1 MKAFRHWKLHNK
13 ILTPIG
19 FAGLIGIGLALWMTA
34 ASYRM
39 ITGTL
44 IPLDHNAAR
53 ISDQTMK
60 ILNGYRE
67 FLLIGDNAIRARI
80 AGSIAANR
88 DLLRETRPLAAGTVD
103 RAGFDQLAEEVDRI
117 ELMGNRLV
125 DLSLLVSADFDA
137 LEALEVEL
145 VATDVGNDVP
155 LQEAVRRFNTALAAT
170 VLTLTQPIGTD
181 DRAPAGDRDFG
192 EESEVVHP
200 LDALIGSRDD
210 LDRVLAGRAGEAS
223 VGAGVASAAWRLT
236 QLASGI
242 YSSQRAIGAQLARLN
257 KSEIAIRAML
267 ARFHDRVS
275 ARVEREYGRQMLL
288 LGVSA
293 VLLIAFVFATSLGV
307 VVPTIRR
314 ISKIGDISRKVADG
328 QLDVDVEVYAVDELG
343 RLEKEFNT
351 MIRRLDT
358 SVSEQRRV
366 ERELRDLSRSLE
378 EQVRSRTRALEAA
391 KNDAEVANIAKSRFL
406 GNMGHE
412 LRTPLNVIIGYGELL
427 LEQSTDSGDTEA
439 EEDLR
444 KIVDAGRNLL
454 GLIDIILDMAKLDT
468 GRLETTVRTFDV
480 SRLVSAVVAS
490 VAAVAADNGN
500 RVTVRTDSAP
510 ERMTSDRAR
519 VRQVVMSLMSNAA
532 KFTSEGEID
541 LDVSQ
546 VDRRGEPYLK
556 VVVRDTGIGMTELQ
570 LKRVF
575 QPFEQ
580 GDNSVNR
587 VYGGS
592 GLGLSICRR
601 LCELLGGSVT
611 LRSSKAEGTRATV
624 MLPLVL
630 AADSEE
636 DFSTP
641 VRDAM
646 PLPLPARPS
655 VLIIDDEIETQRMLQ
670 HHLERLDCKIL
681 TAATGERGLV
691 LARFHRPSVILL
703 DILMP
708 DLDGWAVL
716 GQLKADERTA
726 GIPIIICTVTDGRQ
740 RSIDLGAA
748 DFIAKPVDRDRL
760 LSAVRRCAP
769 QEAGAVLIVDND
781 DLSRAVMAGVFRQE
795 GWSVTEAG
803 SGVDGLMFLD
813 TDRPDLVIL
822 DLVMPGMDGFEFLE
836 TIRRDD
842 ALRAMP
848 VVAVTDKALTDED
861 RECLRRSAARIVEK
875 DAGTDL
881 GALLRQTIEAL
892 AADPPDRA
900 A

>member
-19 FAGLIGIGLALWMTA
+19 FAGLVGIGLALWMTTT
-34 ASYRM
+34 SYQL

-53 ISDQTMK
+53 ISDRTMN
-60 ILNGYRE
+60 ILNDYRE
-67 FLLIGDNAIRARI
+67 FLLTGKDAKRAQI
-80 AGSIAANR
+80 ARSLSTNR
-88 DLLRETRPLAAGTVD
+88 ELLRETRPLAAGIVD

-117 ELMGNRLV
+117 ELTGDRLV

-145 VATDVGNDVP
+145 VATDVGADAG

-181 DRAPAGDRDFG
+181 DRAPAGDGHFG
-192 EESEVVHP
+192 AESEVVHP

-210 LDRVLAGRAGEAS
+210 LDRVLAGRGDKAS
-223 VGAGVASAAWRLT
+223 VSAGVASAAWRLT

-242 YSSQRAIGAQLARLN
+242 YSSQRAIGAQLAKLN
-257 KSEIAIRAML
+257 RSETAIRATL

-275 ARVEREYGRQMLL
+275 ARVELEYGRQMLL

-328 QLDVDVEVYAVDELG
+328 ELDVDVEVYAVDELG
-343 RLEKEFNT
+343 RLEHEFKT

-358 SVSEQRRV
+358 SVSEQQRV
-366 ERELRDLSRSLE
+366 ERELRSLSRSLE
-378 EQVRSRTRALEAA
+378 QQVRSRTRALEKA

-427 LEQSTDSGDTEA
+427 LEQSKDSGDTEA
-439 EEDLR
+439 AEDLR
-444 KIVDAGRNLL
+444 KVVDAGRNLL

-468 GRLETTVRTFDV
+468 GRLETTIRTFYV
-480 SRLVSAVVAS
+480 GRLVDEVVAS
-490 VAAVAADNGN
+490 VAPVAADNGN
-500 RVTVRTDSAP
+500 QLTVRTDFAP
-510 ERMTSDRAR
+510 EKMTSDRAR

-532 KFTSEGEID
+532 KFTSEGKID
-541 LDVSQ
+541 LEVSQ
-546 VDRRGEPYLK
+546 VDRRGEPYLQ
-556 VVVRDTGIGMTELQ
+556 VVVSDTGIGMTELQ
-570 LKRVF
+570 LERVF

-580 GDNSVNR
+580 GDNSVSR

-611 LRSSKAEGTRATV
+611 LRSSRVEGTRATV
-624 MLPLVL
+624 LLPLKF
-630 AADSEE
+630 AADSGT
-636 DFSTP
+636 DISMP
-641 VRDAM
+641 VRHAK
-646 PLPLPARPS
+646 PLP
-655 VLIIDDEIETQRMLQ
+655 
-670 HHLERLDCKIL
+670 
-681 TAATGERGLV
+681 G
-691 LARFHRPSVILL
+691 
-703 DILMP
+703 
-708 DLDGWAVL
+708 
-716 GQLKADERTA
+716 RT
-726 GIPIIICTVTDGRQ
+726 
-740 RSIDLGAA
+740 S
-748 DFIAKPVDRDRL
+748 
-760 LSAVRRCAP
+760 
-769 QEAGAVLIVDND
+769 VLIVDD
-781 DLSRAVMAGVFRQE
+781 DEFAREHMAGVFRQD

-803 SGVDGLMFLD
+803 NGVDGLRSLEAA
-813 TDRPDLVIL
+813 RPDLVML
-822 DLVMPGMDGFEFLE
+822 DLAMPEMDGFEFLE
-836 TIRRDD
+836 TIRRDE
-842 ALRAMP
+842 AFRELP
-848 VVAVTDKALTDED
+848 VVAVTDKVLTEED
-861 RECLRRSAARIVEK
+861 RECLRRGAARIVEK
-875 DAGTDL
+875 GAGADL
-881 GALLRQTIEAL
+881 DVLLRETIEAIV
-892 AADPPDRA
+892 ADSPDRA